1 MRDEKNSKEKMERFV
16 STEPPNLSNVVKR
29 RKKRFVVIVIL
40 FLLVIAAGAVAF
52 IPTGLEEYRSKKNIE
67 KTVTEFLVRYSS
79 CDPSASELLAGTEDV
94 EMNYEGISKYFAN
107 NLKYKIESVNQDSDD
122 VFTVEIRAETIDF
135 EKIFTDSYQN
145 AVEQY
150 GEQKAAENVL
160 SIMQQKCEE
169 GKYETKAITAES
181 TVLKINGTFKIQ
193 MNSALANALSGGM
206 NDYLISLE
214 GGE

>member
-1 MRDEKNSKEKMERFV
+1 M
-16 STEPPNLSNVVKR
+16 
-29 RKKRFVVIVIL
+29 
-40 FLLVIAAGAVAF
+40 
-52 IPTGLEEYRSKKNIE
+52 
-67 KTVTEFLVRYSS
+67 
-79 CDPSASELLAGTEDV
+79 
-94 EMNYEGISKYFAN
+94 
-107 NLKYKIESVNQDSDD
+107 
-122 VFTVEIRAETIDF
+122 FTVEIRAETIDF